1 MLAAKQFS
9 LPNCMAAANQFSL
22 LNRVVDCESVLLP
35 TSIIG
40 SLVEMTQMLVTIL
53 LYDGVKC
60 GTLECERMNF

>member
-1 MLAAKQFS
+1 VPAAKQFS

-40 SLVEMTQMLVTIL
+40 LPSRN
-53 LYDGVKC
+53 DSNAC
-60 GTLECERMNF
+60 DNFIV